1 MKIKNLST
9 MITVV
14 LIATLF
20 GFGATYGQFKSDMD
34 TVTCAPTYEELL
46 TAIEIFSSYANEQ
59 LETTLL
65 YRDEISSLEYRVA
78 MLKLRRDQ
86 LEYAESIQNRLAYWM
101 HLQAK
106 NSK

>member
-65 YRDEISSLEYRVA
+65 YRNEIEG
-78 MLKLRRDQ
+78 LKYQIELLQRREKELQ
-86 LEYAESIQNRLAYWM
+86 YAESVQNRLAYWM